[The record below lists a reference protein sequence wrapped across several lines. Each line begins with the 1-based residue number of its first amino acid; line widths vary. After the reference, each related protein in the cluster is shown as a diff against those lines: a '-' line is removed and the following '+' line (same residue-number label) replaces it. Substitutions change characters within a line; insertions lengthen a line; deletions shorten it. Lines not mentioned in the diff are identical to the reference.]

1 MEPAAGRRLVRPALT
16 LRMALLAVGVAALWG
31 DTRWARSYVVFVAV
45 TAATVAVAA
54 LIRPAGRR

>member
-1 MEPAAGRRLVRPALT
+1 MEPAPGRRLVRPAFT

-45 TAATVAVAA
+45 TATIVAGAA
-54 LIRPAGRR
+54 LLGPARRR